1 MRANAMTL
9 DLKSFFA
16 VVKDT
21 IRGWS
26 DHGALRLGA
35 GLAYYTVFSIAPLFI
50 IVLAIAGIWF
60 DADTA
65 RHELFSQ
72 IEGMVGP
79 EGGKAIQA
87 MVTSVNKSS
96 AGFWATA
103 VATTTLLIGATGV
116 FVQLQDALNLIWEV
130 RPKPGSGWRHFVTT
144 RLLSFAMIV
153 AIGFLLLVSLVVSAG
168 LAAAGKFMNGLIPA
182 HEVIWQIVNLL
193 ISFGM
198 ITLLFAT
205 IFKYLPDVKIAWRDV
220 WLGSLL
226 ASILFNVGKFGLGF
240 YLGRSSVASAYG
252 AAGSLVVILLWVYYS
267 SQTIFLAAEFTR
279 ARAKARGQQLDPV
292 RGAEFVALKEVKK
305 RGRAK

>member
-1 MRANAMTL
+1 MMRK
-9 DLKSFFA
+9 LKSYFA
-16 VVKDT
+16 VMKNAVN
-21 IRGWS
+21 GWS
-26 DHGALRLGA
+26 EHGALRLGA
-35 GLAYYTVFSIAPLFI
+35 GLAYYTVFSIAPLFV

-65 RHELFSQ
+65 RQELFSQ
-72 IEGMVGP
+72 LDGLVGP

-87 MVTSVNKSS
+87 MVSSANKSS
-96 AGFWATA
+96 AGFWAT
-103 VATTTLLIGATGV
+103 VIATITLIMGATGV
-116 FVQLQDALNLIWEV
+116 FVQLQDALNIIWQV

-168 LAAAGKFMNGLIPA
+168 LAAAGKFMNNLIPA
-182 HEVIWQIVNLL
+182 HEAVWQIVNFLV
-193 ISFGM
+193 SFGM

-220 WLGSLL
+220 WLGALFASL
-226 ASILFNVGKFGLGF
+226 LFNVGKFALGF

-279 ARAKARGQQLDPV
+279 ARAKARGQRLEAV
-292 RGAEFVALKEVKK
+292 RGAEFVALQEVKPEQP
-305 RGRAK
+305 R